1 MRDTECIRT
10 LPGPTVDGM
19 TTTILATIGAVVL
32 LLETATRVPPALT
45 DLVRALIPVRE
56 ALHELLRQPDSSQKL
71 HPGLTSAKPRRRSPR
86 PKGPLTR
93 VPGAQVERSS

>member
-45 DLVRALIPVRE
+45 DLVRALIP
-56 ALHELLRQPDSSQKL
+56 
-71 HPGLTSAKPRRRSPR
+71 TNFSASRTRPRSFTP
-86 PKGPLTR
+86 
-93 VPGAQVERSS
+93 A